1 MKRWER
7 RELVL
12 EFVCRPNCSSV
23 IYREHTG
30 KYLLLAALPT
40 WSVST

>member
-12 EFVCRPNCSSV
+12 EFVRRPDCSSV
-23 IYREHTG
+23 DYREHG
-30 KYLLLAALPT
+30 SKCLLLAALPT